1 MTCPCSASR
10 FRWLRHFC
18 SLVCAVVGC
27 CSLPPAKAQNLD
39 KPLQSIDEDITAFA
53 YAPDGRIA
61 YSVYRRVK
69 TKVYDALEHDDIWIQ
84 DTGGKRRRLLEGQK
98 YTRGAQTFSYL
109 IDSFRWSTNGH
120 FILAQL
126 LTTTVLDDT
135 GKTEDSIQTL
145 LLDDSGREIRSEEH
159 TSELQSRSDLVCRL
173 LLEKKKNTPPRPC
186 RPQMTTAWL
195 HPRLLH

>member
-18 SLVCAVVGC
+18 SLVSAVVGC
-27 CSLPPAKAQNLD
+27 CSLPAARAQNLD

-84 DTGGKRRRLLEGQK
+84 DAGGKRRRLLEGQK
-98 YTRGAQTFSYL
+98 YTCGTQAFSYL
-109 IDSFRWSTNGH
+109 VDGFRWSPNGH
-120 FILAQL
+120 LLLAQL
-126 LTTTVLDDT
+126 LTTTGLDDS
-135 GKTEDSIQTL
+135 GKTEDSFPTMVY
-145 LLDDSGREIRSEEH
+145 DD
-159 TSELQSRSDLVCRL
+159 
-173 LLEKKKNTPPRPC
+173 
-186 RPQMTTAWL
+186 
-195 HPRLLH
+195 

>member
-84 DTGGKRRRLLEGQK
+84 DTGGKRVVNFCFHSAIEDRKSTRLNSSHV
-98 YTRGAQTFSYL
+98 RISY
-109 IDSFRWSTNGH
+109 
-120 FILAQL
+120 A
-126 LTTTVLDDT
+126 
-135 GKTEDSIQTL
+135 
-145 LLDDSGREIRSEEH
+145 
-159 TSELQSRSDLVCRL
+159 
-173 LLEKKKNTPPRPC
+173 
-186 RPQMTTAWL
+186 
-195 HPRLLH
+195 